1 MAVVRAWRGGGHEW
15 WGRCDSERRRGRGAR
30 AVCVHWASALA
41 GPERAGWS
49 RPRRRLSGE
58 RGESGPRWIGLGR
71 AGREW
76 VGPLLREVKGSGPDW
91 VWAERGEK
99 AAGLLPLFYF
109 YLLFPFKLN
118 STI

>member
-1 MAVVRAWRGGGHEW
+1 MRPTG
-15 WGRCDSERRRGRGAR
+15 RGRVSACAGW
-30 AVCVHWASALA
+30 AVCVA
-41 GPERAGWS
+41 
-49 RPRRRLSGE
+49 RL
-58 RGESGPRWIGLGR
+58 

>member
-1 MAVVRAWRGGGHEW
+1 MAVVRVWRRGGDDW

-30 AVCVHWASALA
+30 AVCVRWASALA

-49 RPRRRLSGE
+49 RPRRE
-58 RGESGPRWIGLGR
+58 EGR